1 MKNGEKGIYLSAQP
15 FFIPMELTRKDKE
28 LIEKAERLVGEK
40 KVSGGVVKEV
50 GSALLTKNGEIFTGA
65 NLDLWCGIGFCA
77 EHSAIAHMISHS
89 DETQITSIVAVY
101 YDTKDETFKIIPP
114 CGRCREMMEL
124 IDKRNRENTNVIVSE
139 NKKMKL
145 KELLPAEWM

>member
-1 MKNGEKGIYLSAQP
+1 MN
-15 FFIPMELTRKDKE
+15 LTKKDEE
-28 LIEKAERLVGEK
+28 LIEKAKALVGEK

-50 GSALLTKNGEIFTGA
+50 GSALLTKEGEIFTGA

-77 EHSAIAHMISHS
+77 EHSAIANMISHS
-89 DETQITSIVAVY
+89 DETQIDTIVAVY
-101 YDTKDETFKIIPP
+101 YDEKEERFKIIPP

-124 IDKRNRENTNVIVSE
+124 VDKRNRENTNVIVSE

-145 KELLPAEWM
+145 EELLPAEWI